1 MLLLLLF
8 IYLPYLWRPSQTS
21 VCTAEMSHSPL
32 QRNVSVF
39 QCNSCIQNCSIKL
52 SCVIQS
58 NGILCLFCCLNWLLL
73 LLSQTFSGECQKL
86 CTLILCAGNCWPMKP
101 QNNVK
106 VLCSPAVTDNWNST
120 ALFEGSRLGSLS
132 NIRMK
137 IRMEHWQNKNDRGN
151 TGTWTVNLSHCHC
164 IHHKSY
170 MKCHNLG
177 HQNER
182 PVTNCLS
189 HWTAFQALNS
199 LK

>member
-1 MLLLLLF
+1 MFLSVKAISDMSVLLRCL
-8 IYLPYLWRPSQTS
+8 
-21 VCTAEMSHSPL
+21 SPL

-39 QCNSCIQNCSIKL
+39 QCDSCIQNCSIKL
-52 SCVIQS
+52 SFVIHS
-58 NGILCLFCCLNWLLL
+58 NGILCLFYCLNCLL
-73 LLSQTFSGECQKL
+73 LLSQTFSGEYQS
-86 CTLILCAGNCWPMKP
+86 CAGNFWPMKL

-106 VLCSPAVTDNWNST
+106 VLCSPVVTDSWHST
-120 ALFEGSRLGSLS
+120 ALFEGSRFGSFS

-164 IHHKSY
+164 VDHKSNK
-170 MKCHNLG
+170 KCHNLG

-182 PVTNCLS
+182 PVTDCLS

-199 LK
+199 FN